1 MTDQP
6 EARAGTDEAI
16 ARLGKARVRVGQ
28 IVQDADAQRAVD
40 PVGAARMVET
50 DSDEPLDDDGNKL
63 LRVARNGAASESTV
77 CTEAWGA
84 DAVQA
89 KKRTRAQTV
98 RNGVFAALQ
107 HASLSF
113 EDEQRQFNEE
123 TRQHR
128 EAKLELMRETA
139 DREETQAREAMKMQ
153 DARARQ
159 NQLLE
164 TIQWLRSQN
173 PGKSTQ
179 EIQEMAL
186 EWVAFAQNA

>member
-1 MTDQP
+1 LPACADGSLAYLHKVCPLYDRWFSIIGDIIATFDQTTGNMTDQP

-89 KKRTRAQTV
+89 KKRTRAQTCQVGDDEV
-98 RNGVFAALQ
+98 RRHLRQKGAGTVA
-107 HASLSF
+107 
-113 EDEQRQFNEE
+113 EDEGVGGVGRGGYLEGRHSGQ
-123 TRQHR
+123 TRRSWQGG
-128 EAKLELMRETA
+128 
-139 DREETQAREAMKMQ
+139 
-153 DARARQ
+153 
-159 NQLLE
+159 
-164 TIQWLRSQN
+164 LRY
-173 PGKSTQ
+173 
-179 EIQEMAL
+179 
-186 EWVAFAQNA
+186 

>member
-1 MTDQP
+1 
-6 EARAGTDEAI
+6 
-16 ARLGKARVRVGQ
+16 VF
-28 IVQDADAQRAVD
+28 VD
-40 PVGAARMVET
+40 
-50 DSDEPLDDDGNKL
+50 
-63 LRVARNGAASESTV
+63 TV
-77 CTEAWGA
+77 H
-84 DAVQA
+84 D
-89 KKRTRAQTV
+89 KTV